1 MLQDVR
7 ARTRA
12 HFAEL
17 DDPRTGP
24 AILHRLIDI
33 VVIVLCAVICGADEG
48 VEVEQFGQAKQSWLQ
63 RFLELPHGIPSHDT
77 FGRVFARLDAK
88 QFEQSFLS
96 WVRAV
101 AQVTKGQVIAI
112 DGKTLRRSHDRYVGK
127 EAIHMVSAWA
137 TANPRLDRGLV
148 LGQTKVDE
156 RSDEITAIPQL
167 LRLLD
172 ISGCMVTV
180 DALGCQKE
188 IAAQVITQGGDYL
201 LALKDNQSAL
211 YQRVQ
216 TLFAHAQTPHGPRL
230 DRGCKAMRRKQSTRV
245 MVAWRSASV
254 TLWPR
259 GTGSSISIR
268 MANGPSHKR

>member
-1 MLQDVR
+1 
-7 ARTRA
+7 
-12 HFAEL
+12 
-17 DDPRTGP
+17 
-24 AILHRLIDI
+24 
-33 VVIVLCAVICGADEG
+33 
-48 VEVEQFGQAKQSWLQ
+48 
-63 RFLELPHGIPSHDT
+63 
-77 FGRVFARLDAK
+77 
-88 QFEQSFLS
+88 
-96 WVRAV
+96 
-101 AQVTKGQVIAI
+101 
-112 DGKTLRRSHDRYVGK
+112 
-127 EAIHMVSAWA
+127 MVSAWA

-216 TLFAHAQTPHGPRL
+216 TLFAHAQTPMAPDWIG
-230 DRGCKAMRRKQSTRV
+230 GARR
-245 MVAWRSASV
+245 
-254 TLWPR
+254 
-259 GTGSSISIR
+259 
-268 MANGPSHKR
+268 